1 MYSFHHYRVVF
12 KVWAA
17 AACSMLLASSPSRSF
32 PMYYGKV
39 LSQPTR
45 DSSMR
50 HGSS

>member
-17 AACSMLLASSPSRSF
+17 AACSMLLASTLSRSF
-32 PMYYGKV
+32 PMYKV
-39 LSQPTR
+39 LTQRAR